1 MHVHA
6 GGATALLALAV
17 IVSLNGLTGEAA
29 SAAESAGDMST
40 PALVDRALVAV
51 GQGDRTDLGWTA
63 PDDPAAP
70 AELSTASGTVGVT
83 PVTSDDSLVQA
94 SAGEVQAVTVLRDGA
109 DATAF
114 SLDLPDGFQAVP
126 RGAGFDILAA
136 LEPDAGSITAGH
148 IDAPWAVDAH
158 GRSVPTRFSLDGQTL
173 TQTIDPRGAAFPVV
187 VDPLVTLGLANAP
200 QGVGFYVNLLGSQIR
215 EIAAASAVLLG
226 LGAYAICKTS
236 RIPTPVARFIQVGC
250 DLVGATNLLAI
261 VALVQRIYASHRFG
275 YYACYQ
281 TRIGSGRDFVW
292 TEHANCA

>member
-1 MHVHA
+1 M
-6 GGATALLALAV
+6 AV
-17 IVSLNGLTGEAA
+17 TISLNGLLAEAA
-29 SAAESAGDMST
+29 SAADDAGDTST
-40 PALVDRALVAV
+40 QALVDRALVAV
-51 GQGDRTDLGWTA
+51 GQSDRADLTWTA
-63 PDDPAAP
+63 PDDPAASDR
-70 AELSTASGTVGVT
+70 LSTASGTVSVT

-94 SAGEVQAVTVLRDGA
+94 SSNQVQAVTVLRDGA
-109 DATAF
+109 DTTSF
-114 SLDLPDGFQAVP
+114 SLDLPYGFRAVP
-126 RGAGFDILAA
+126 RGAGFDIVA
-136 LEPDAGSITAGH
+136 LVPDAGSITAGH

-158 GRSVPTRFSLDGQTL
+158 GRAIPTQFSLDGQTL

-200 QGVGFYVNLLGSQIR
+200 QGVGFYVNLLGSQMR